1 MDEKTRERLIHIL
14 TPAMG
19 WVLAHLLAE
28 RFSKE
33 PRHKGVAD
41 DAREALFKAGVSV
54 GATICLMV
62 VFHPWGG

>member
-14 TPAMG
+14 APAMA

-33 PRHKGVAD
+33 PGHKGVAD

-54 GATICLMV
+54 GATIASSVIVRWAL
-62 VFHPWGG
+62 